1 MMFGFRKK
9 AKKEPVDFITES
21 RNRGVRIGERCE
33 IHPSTSW
40 GSEPYLISVGDHV
53 RITKNVQFI
62 THDGGVWVLREK
74 YGCPDIDLFG
84 RIRVGSN
91 VHIGFNAI
99 IMPGVTIGDDCVIAT
114 GAVVTKDVPAGEIW
128 GGVPA
133 RFIEKTERYYEK
145 NQSRFVQ
152 SKHMNAEEK
161 RAAIE
166 ALVIAADSRI
176 K

>member
-1 MMFGFRKK
+1 MLGLRKK
-9 AKKEPVDFITES
+9 RKQVPVDYVLEA
-21 RNRGVRIGERCE
+21 RKLGVKIGDRCE
-33 IHPSTSW
+33 IHKSTSW
-40 GSEPYLISVGDHV
+40 GSEPYLITVGDHV

-84 RIRVGSN
+84 RIRVGNN

-99 IMPGVTIGDDCVIAT
+99 IMPGVTIGDDCIIAT

-133 RFIEKTERYYEK
+133 RFIEKTEKYYEK
-145 NQSRFVQ
+145 NKSRFVCT
-152 SKHMNAEEK
+152 KHMSSEEK
-161 RAAIE
+161 RTAIE
-166 ALVIAADSRI
+166 SLAAADDGRL